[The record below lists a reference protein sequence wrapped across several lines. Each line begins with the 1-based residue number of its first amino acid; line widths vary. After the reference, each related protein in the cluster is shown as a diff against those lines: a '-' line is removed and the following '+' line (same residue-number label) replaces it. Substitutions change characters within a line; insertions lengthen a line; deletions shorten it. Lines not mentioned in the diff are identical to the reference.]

1 MPEPGGA
8 GVSMSRDVHWSEIE
22 GWFGWRSGQKEAVER
37 FPAGSRFVEVG
48 SYLGRSLCSLGEIIE
63 QSGKQIEV
71 IGVDTC
77 RGSGPEGPG
86 ARDYHGEAVARGGGT
101 FAGELHA
108 NIVARGYAELIS
120 LIVAD
125 SVTASGFFADESL
138 D

>member
-86 ARDYHGEAVARGGGT
+86 ARDYHGRRSRAVAAPSRVSCT
-101 FAGELHA
+101 
-108 NIVARGYAELIS
+108 RTS
-120 LIVAD
+120 LPAATR
-125 SVTASGFFADESL
+125 S
-138 D
+138 